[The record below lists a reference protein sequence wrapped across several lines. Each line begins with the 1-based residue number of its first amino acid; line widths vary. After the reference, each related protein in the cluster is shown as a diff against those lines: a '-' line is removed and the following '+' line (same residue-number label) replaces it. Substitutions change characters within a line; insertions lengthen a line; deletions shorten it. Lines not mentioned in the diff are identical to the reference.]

1 LRMELEIFE
10 HFDCPRIQWM
20 WEPFSMQ
27 ALLCHFFSNLTIS
40 NYHKYSICHS
50 YVSWGVKPRQ
60 SHGWWSVVMAV
71 DIPFVPKN
79 LGAYVGTT
87 TGSSEKMLQLQK
99 TSVQVLMFHIVDL
112 DNICL

>member
-1 LRMELEIFE
+1 
-10 HFDCPRIQWM
+10 
-20 WEPFSMQ
+20 
-27 ALLCHFFSNLTIS
+27 
-40 NYHKYSICHS
+40 
-50 YVSWGVKPRQ
+50 
-60 SHGWWSVVMAV
+60 MAV

-99 TSVQVLMFHIVDL
+99 TSVQVLMYHIVDL